1 MDKLAEIA
9 PGRLSLRLRE
19 GLPSARGHIATLTP
33 EARDAVVRLSFRLLD
48 RASECR
54 PPLH

>member
-19 GLPSARGHIATLTP
+19 GLPSARSHIATLTP
-33 EARDAVVRLSFRLLD
+33 EARDAVIRLYFRLLD
-48 RASECR
+48 RASER
-54 PPLH
+54 EPPLH